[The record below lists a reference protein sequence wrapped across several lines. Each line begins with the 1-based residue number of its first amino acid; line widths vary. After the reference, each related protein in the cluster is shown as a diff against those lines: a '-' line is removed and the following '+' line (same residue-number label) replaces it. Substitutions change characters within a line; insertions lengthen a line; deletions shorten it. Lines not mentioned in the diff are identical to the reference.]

1 MSAWASAACGGFSRV
16 ASIGWVFDHSDEVVE
31 RLQHAPGEEARQ
43 ELSSTPDGPA
53 PSRWTLRGV
62 RATFPWLKDYT
73 LSGVWRV
80 LHRQGLHIRAAH
92 VRQHSPDPDYLAK
105 LEHLLSCLRD
115 AAAHPD
121 EVVLVFLDEM
131 GYYRW
136 PKEGHTWGQSAPA
149 PAPLADRH
157 GPNNKQ
163 WRLIGALNA
172 LSGRVDYLD
181 AYIIGREKVIRF
193 YRQLVAAYPNARQL
207 YVVQDNW
214 SIHTHWEVQAALEAL
229 PQIEPV
235 WLPTY
240 APWLNPIEKLWRW
253 LREQVLTLHRLAGDW
268 DALRE
273 RVNAFLDQFAK
284 ESHALLQ
291 YVGLA
296 GEGKLAQALNAS

>member
-1 MSAWASAACGGFSRV
+1 MA
-16 ASIGWVFDHSDEVVE
+16 ASIGWVFDRRDELIE
-31 RLQHAPGEEARQ
+31 RLQHAPGERARQ
-43 ELSSTPDGPA
+43 ELAPTADGPP

-62 RATFPWLKDYT
+62 RATFAWLSDYT

-80 LHRQGLHIRAAH
+80 LQRHKLQIRSAQL
-92 VRQHSPDPDYLAK
+92 RQHSPDPDYQAK

-115 AAAHPD
+115 AAAHPS
-121 EVVLVFLDEM
+121 EVVLLFLDEM

-136 PKEGHTWGQSAPA
+136 PVGGRSWAAAAPE
-149 PAPLADRH
+149 PLPLADRA

-181 AYIIGREKVIRF
+181 AYIIGRAKLIVF
-193 YRQLVAAYPNARQL
+193 YRQLVAAYPKAQRI

-214 SIHTHWEVQAALEAL
+214 SIHTHPDVQAALATL
-229 PQIEPV
+229 PTIEPV

-253 LREQVLTLHRLAGDW
+253 LREQVLTMHRLAGDW
-268 DALRE
+268 SALRE
-273 RVNAFLDQFAK
+273 RIEDIRREGAK
-284 ESHALLQ
+284 PK
-291 YVGLA
+291 G
-296 GEGKLAQALNAS
+296 